1 MHKKGERTLLFELQ
15 NEAKAEVVVDEAVIV
30 PFARSDGAVNGVA
43 LPTAA
48 AIDAVRARNW
58 PLRIRLSI

>member
-15 NEAKAEVVVDEAVIV
+15 NEAEAEVVVDEAVIV
-30 PFARSDGAVNGVA
+30 PFARSYGAVNGVA

-58 PLRIRLSI
+58 SLRIRLSI

>member
-15 NEAKAEVVVDEAVIV
+15 NEAEAEVVVDEAVIV

-48 AIDAVRARNW
+48 
-58 PLRIRLSI
+58 RLMRYELETGPCGFV

>member
-15 NEAKAEVVVDEAVIV
+15 NEAEAEVVVDEAVIV

-48 AIDAVRARNW
+48 AIDAV
-58 PLRIRLSI
+58 